1 MTKSCSKKI
10 VVLRDI
16 PSNMIEEA
24 IIVLKNDSF
33 IDEKS
38 IDEKNKIEKKR
49 DFLILREAETIIE
62 NFIRNSRNSL
72 CKPSIVKKVNK
83 KWYIDLIINTG
94 LIAGVSV
101 FIYLIIKAF

>member
-38 IDEKNKIEKKR
+38 IDEI
-49 DFLILREAETIIE
+49 F
-62 NFIRNSRNSL
+62 
-72 CKPSIVKKVNK
+72 
-83 KWYIDLIINTG
+83 
-94 LIAGVSV
+94 
-101 FIYLIIKAF
+101 